1 MPSYFRSTRS
11 GRKNAEAETFYVS
24 FSDLML
30 LLCVFFVMLLGAS
43 KVQEGSFDEL
53 RAGFT
58 GDQTSSM
65 GTLEKSLKKAIENN
79 QNFSVSR
86 DKRGVRLDMDS
97 IALFDTGSAVL
108 KSETLGSLVGA
119 LRTVANSG
127 YKIDVEGHTDDTP
140 LFKIEKTEF
149 GQEVETNWSLSGRR
163 ASAVALVLKKIGV
176 QDQLLRVI
184 GYADTQPKESISGK
198 SGVSLSNAR
207 QKNRRVSL
215 LLHERATQKAGG
227 SN

>member
-1 MPSYFRSTRS
+1 MPEGFRRTRT
-11 GRKNAEAETFYVS
+11 GRKSQVTETFYVS

-58 GDQTSSM
+58 GDQASSL
-65 GTLEKSLKKAIENN
+65 GTLEKSLKKVTENN
-79 QNFSVSR
+79 QIFSVSR
-86 DKRGVRLDMDS
+86 DARGVRLDMDS

-108 KSETLGSLVGA
+108 KANTLNSLVNA
-119 LRTVANSG
+119 LRTVSNSK

-140 LFKIEKTEF
+140 LYKVQDTDF
-149 GQEVETNWSLSGRR
+149 GKEIETNWSLSGRR
-163 ASAVALVLKKIGV
+163 ASAVALLLKKIGV
-176 QDQLLRVI
+176 KDSRLRVV

-198 SGVSLSNAR
+198 TGNRLQSAR

-215 LLHERATQKAGG
+215 LLHGTSKDVTERDQ
-227 SN
+227 